1 MDQNKSQQ
9 EKEKES
15 KIMIKLILG
24 LGLTRRAHCGHD
36 RTVVGFKTTCAIS
49 AYRYQRCEF
58 EFRSWRGV
66 FDTPFCDKICQ

>member
-1 MDQNKSQQ
+1 
-9 EKEKES
+9 
-15 KIMIKLILG
+15 MIKLILG

-49 AYRYQRCEF
+49 AYHYQRCEF
-58 EFRSWRGV
+58 KFRSWRGV